1 MIDPKLI
8 AFDIDGVLADIASLF
23 IEIARKRYNIKGIGY
38 NDITSYELEDC
49 LSIDTGISEEI
60 IGGILSGRDADDVKP
75 MTGAP
80 EVLTKI
86 ANNSGSL
93 LFVTAR
99 SDSSY
104 IYDWMQNIL
113 SVEPE
118 MIDIVATGAFDDK
131 ADVLLSRNKTYFVE
145 DRLETCFHLEEA
157 GITPLLFKQPWNRGD
172 HTFLEV
178 ENWKELESIIRF

>member
-49 LSIDTGISEEI
+49 LGIDTEIVEEI
-60 IGGILSGRDADDVKP
+60 IDGILSGSDADDVKP
-75 MTGAP
+75 IPGAS
-80 EVLTKI
+80 EILAKV
-86 ANNSGSL
+86 ADHSGSL

-118 MIDIVATGAFDDK
+118 MIDIVATGAFDEK
-131 ADVLLSRNKTYFVE
+131 ASVLLRRNKTYFVE

-172 HTFLEV
+172 HTFLEI
-178 ENWKELESIIRF
+178 ENWKELESIIRV